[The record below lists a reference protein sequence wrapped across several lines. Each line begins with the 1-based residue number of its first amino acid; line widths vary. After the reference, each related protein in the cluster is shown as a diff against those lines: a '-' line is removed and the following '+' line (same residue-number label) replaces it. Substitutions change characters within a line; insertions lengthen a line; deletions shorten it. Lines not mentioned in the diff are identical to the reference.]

1 MTDPRNI
8 AHDKK
13 VRQEKKHR
21 GLEVAPGAAQAIQPG
36 RKPHIAPTMDAV
48 APEAQAPDANSEPD
62 PAERKSPR

>member
-21 GLEVAPGAAQAIQPG
+21 GLEVAPAAAQAIQPG
-36 RKPHIAPTMDAV
+36 RKPPIAPTTDTV
-48 APEAQAPDANSEPD
+48 APEGQAPDANSESD
-62 PAERKSPR
+62 SAEQKPPR

>member
-21 GLEVAPGAAQAIQPG
+21 GQEVAPGAAQVVQPG
-36 RKPHIAPTMDAV
+36 RKPHIAPTTDTV
-48 APEAQAPDANSEPD
+48 APEGQAPDANSEPD
-62 PAERKSPR
+62 SPEPKSPR

>member
-21 GLEVAPGAAQAIQPG
+21 GQEVAPGAAQTVQPG
-36 RKPHIAPTMDAV
+36 RKPHITPTADAV
-48 APEAQAPDANSEPD
+48 PPEGQAPDAKSEPD
-62 PAERKSPR
+62 SAEQKSPR